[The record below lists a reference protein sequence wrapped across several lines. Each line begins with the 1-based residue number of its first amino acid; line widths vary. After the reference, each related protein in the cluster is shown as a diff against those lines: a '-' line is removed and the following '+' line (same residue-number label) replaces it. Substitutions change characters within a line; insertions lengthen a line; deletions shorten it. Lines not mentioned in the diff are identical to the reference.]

1 MDRNKVKGYGSFLI
15 KFIVNKIKF
24 DLILGFV
31 FLFNLVIDSILGLL
45 FNERGNELFSNFLLF
60 FLIISGVV
68 LNIGSL

>member
-60 FLIISGVV
+60 CGVV